1 MPRVG
6 IRELKAHASEI
17 VRALR
22 EDKAHYIVTHQGQP
36 VAVLS
41 PIDEE
46 QLDAMLVRA
55 ATAATDTELAAE
67 LEELSQEVT
76 RRWKSKKSGVKLVS
90 EMRD

>member
-22 EDKAHYIVTHQGQP
+22 EDRVHYIVTHQGQP
-36 VAVLS
+36 VGVLS
-41 PIDEE
+41 PIDEQ
-46 QLDAMLVRA
+46 QLDAILVQAA
-55 ATAATDTELAAE
+55 ATPTDTELAAE
-67 LEELSQEVT
+67 LDELSQEIA
-76 RRWKSKKSGVKLVS
+76 RRWKGAKSGVKLVS

>member
-22 EDKAHYIVTHQGQP
+22 EDKVHYIVTHQGQP
-36 VAVLS
+36 VGVLS
-41 PIDEE
+41 PIDEQ
-46 QLDAMLVRA
+46 QLDAILVQ
-55 ATAATDTELAAE
+55 ATATPTDVELAAE
-67 LEELSQEVT
+67 LDELSQEIA
-76 RRWKSKKSGVKLVS
+76 RRWKGSKSGVKLVS

>member
-22 EDKAHYIVTHQGQP
+22 EDRVHYIVTHQGQP
-36 VAVLS
+36 VGVLS
-41 PIDEE
+41 PIDE
-46 QLDAMLVRA
+46 QLLDAILVQAA
-55 ATAATDTELAAE
+55 ATPTDAELAAE
-67 LEELSQEVT
+67 LDQLSQEIA
-76 RRWKSKKSGVKLVS
+76 RRWKSPKSGVKLVS

>member
-22 EDKAHYIVTHQGQP
+22 DDKVHYIITHQGQP
-36 VAVLS
+36 VGVLS
-41 PIDEE
+41 PIDEQ
-46 QLDAMLVRA
+46 QLDTLLVQA
-55 ATAATDTELAAE
+55 AVAPTDSELAAE
-67 LEELSQEVT
+67 MDELSEEIA
-76 RRWKSKKSGVKLVS
+76 RRWKGRKSGVKLVS